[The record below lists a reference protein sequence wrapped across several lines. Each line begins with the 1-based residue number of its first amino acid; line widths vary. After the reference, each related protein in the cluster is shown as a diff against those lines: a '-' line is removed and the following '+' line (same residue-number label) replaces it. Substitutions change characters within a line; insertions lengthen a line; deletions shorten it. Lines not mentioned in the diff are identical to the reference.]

1 MPILSR
7 QFRQFP
13 TSGNI
18 MTSDANPLSSRIGYD
33 MVQGVNNL
41 HYTMPWIAYT
51 AAPTTDGTHNGI
63 VAGDMTLDN
72 IETFAA
78 QFPTVIPD
86 GMKRFCWTMGFY
98 ASYLE
103 DGLVQRDFT
112 INAIN
117 VYVSPNIY
125 TGSIGGLQAPTVL
138 TAYAFDVSVLGGNY
152 GLSPY
157 TTPIT
162 FTNLDDSPEV
172 YTFVD
177 MSAGTT
183 GAIVPFNTKVLD
195 GALNAV
201 NIIVTFTVDREA
213 GAVGELTF
221 RLASFTSWF
230 LME

>member
-1 MPILSR
+1 
-7 QFRQFP
+7 
-13 TSGNI
+13 

-33 MVQGVNNL
+33 MVQGINNL
-41 HYTMPWIAYT
+41 HYTMPFIAYV
-51 AAPTTDGTHNGI
+51 AAPTTDGTHYGI
-63 VAGDMTLDN
+63 AASGMGFDN
-72 IETFAA
+72 LETFAA
-78 QFPTVIPD
+78 QFPTVVPD
-86 GMKRFCWTMGFY
+86 GMKRICWTLGFY
-98 ASYLE
+98 ASYVE

-117 VYVSPNIY
+117 VYIAPNIY
-125 TGSIGGLQAPTVL
+125 AAPTAGIQAPTVI
-138 TAYAFDVSVLGGNY
+138 TESGFDISVLGGSY

-183 GAIVPFNTKVLD
+183 GAIVPFQSKVLD

-213 GAVGELTF
+213 GAVGALNF